1 MAGMDLVRI
10 VPPGFVAPPPR
21 ARAAAEPRAI
31 QPRPIPRREEEGLG
45 FFGLLDSCPS
55 RLLWFGLGAA
65 VGGFVCWKAG
75 RKYGRVEDRIRAI
88 WSGGA

>member
-1 MAGMDLVRI
+1 MAGLDLIRV
-10 VPPGFVAPPPR
+10 VPPGFVPLGGT
-21 ARAAAEPRAI
+21 ARPATEPKAL
-31 QPRPIPRREEEGLG
+31 QPRPIRSQDDGEGLG

-65 VGGFVCWKAG
+65 AGGWVAWKLG

-88 WSGGA
+88 WT